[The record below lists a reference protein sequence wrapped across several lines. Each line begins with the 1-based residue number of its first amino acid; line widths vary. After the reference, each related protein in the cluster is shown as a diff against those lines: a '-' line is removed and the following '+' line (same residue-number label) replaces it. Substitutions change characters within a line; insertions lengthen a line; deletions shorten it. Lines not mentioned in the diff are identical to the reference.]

1 MENNQQK
8 WVSLSFVVGSAL
20 VAIVIYMLA
29 SKFSVMLDFEGRFR
43 SLDKV
48 ILFGSVVIG
57 IGLYLGLSKNAKSSG
72 FMNEVVAEVVKVT
85 WPEQEETVKATIA
98 VLISVVIAGV
108 ALWIVDGVWAAIL
121 GYIV

>member
-8 WVSLSFVVGSAL
+8 WVNLSFVVASAL
-20 VAIVIYMLA
+20 VAYVLFMLA
-29 SKFSVMLDFEGRFR
+29 TKFSVVFDFEGRFR
-43 SLDKV
+43 ALDKV
-48 ILFGSVVIG
+48 ILFGSIVCG
-57 IGLYLGLSKNAKSSG
+57 IGMYLGLSKNSKSSG
-72 FMNEVVAEVVKVT
+72 FMNEVVTEVAKVT

-121 GYIV
+121 GWIV